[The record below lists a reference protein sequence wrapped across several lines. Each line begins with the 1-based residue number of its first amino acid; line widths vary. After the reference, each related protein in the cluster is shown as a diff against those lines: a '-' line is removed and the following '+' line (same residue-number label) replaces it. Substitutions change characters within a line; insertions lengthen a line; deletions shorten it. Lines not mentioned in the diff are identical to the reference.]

1 MPPLPDLNAVLGRK
15 PKYKTKRDT
24 LAVIKYEEH
33 LVKKDFKRLEKDWAA
48 REAEKLKADAFQGGD
63 EDEEHGDDNAVVA
76 KSTVD
81 VEYIKKLKYQ
91 QMEKDRAERRRQI
104 AEAKERNKL
113 SAICKEIL
121 DMIKGRQYLEHSVIV
136 DSDKMKVSTVID
148 LDLDI
153 SWEDR
158 SRACEALWAFQFKG
172 DIYKE
177 VVVACGG
184 VELLVSFL
192 ERPPN
197 VGHKDQFSLD
207 AFCRH
212 ALVCLRSLAVL
223 DKNVEHMVG
232 AGVVQLMIKMVDA
245 PENDTRVLALECLA
259 SLAQHSKGTRKFLTG
274 PRHQFLSKLLGNKK
288 AGGQNFHR
296 LVKNGLEPCAIAA
309 LHLVET
315 LLTKDNLRLFVINET
330 FVLSV
335 IRTVMDSKNMQS
347 QASVCRMVMRLCQ
360 SDECRSIMQKLGVSD
375 FAAEFFVSSY
385 SSEMR
390 AMACA
395 ALGSLVTSKDESLA
409 NKCLPKI
416 WEILKTPAKYSSE
429 EERTLM
435 EVPGALRALRA
446 FSKQRWVQDSVVSH
460 DFLMNLINYIAD
472 DNAFHV
478 TRAEAAHILGSIAL
492 QTKHHKTIMSSFIP
506 PVGPLMMLVYKGSQ
520 VQQFSAAR
528 AIQHLT
534 YYPNYCTMFAN
545 FKVEDAKFDK
555 KLGKEVVHRWDA
567 IRAVT
572 NLCLPA
578 QASNCRTH
586 GAGVLRNFC
595 SCDNIRQRI
604 IRYLV
609 KKVPLSPGALLI
621 DLLKDGNTLAAR
633 THACAALGNLA
644 STTEYARAVCHYA
657 GGKAVQLVAN
667 VLYAEPTMHADKIFA
682 TESKLSA
689 ITTLSLLACD
699 DDCAKEVL
707 DSGALVQVSPCLSSR
722 MPANLRL
729 AAAKCCH
736 NISSFKSGSQA
747 VVDSPG
753 MLDAIIKTAKSDDIG
768 LQEHMAA
775 TIANVAAF
783 SHLQHHLVSSRCCST
798 LVYLLKRGKGAS
810 KRQAAATC
818 KNLSRRLDRGEKK
831 GGWVRVGV
839 RPEGRR
845 DKDEKVPDITHT
857 STISGWVR
865 VCVVRL

>member
-1 MPPLPDLNAVLGRK
+1 MGRLFLGARTMGKSVLRSLLGSRK
-15 PKYKTKRDT
+15 PPPKTKKDT
-24 LAVIKYEEH
+24 LAILKYEEH
-33 LVKKDFKRLEKDWAA
+33 LIKKDFKKLEQQWAEE
-48 REAEKLKADAFQGGD
+48 EAKKIQAETFQGGD
-63 EDEEHGDDNAVVA
+63 EAWSDGDDNVVVEKSKIDAEYVKKVKREQLA
-76 KSTVD
+76 K
-81 VEYIKKLKYQ
+81 E
-91 QMEKDRAERRRQI
+91 RAERRQAI
-104 AEAKERNKL
+104 ADAKAKNKL
-113 SAICKEIL
+113 CLVCQEIL
-121 DMIKGRQYLEHSVIV
+121 DMIKGRQYNEQSVIV
-136 DSDKMKVSTVID
+136 DSEKMKVSTIMD

-172 DIYKE
+172 AVYKE

-184 VELLVSFL
+184 VELLVGL
-192 ERPPN
+192 LDRPPS

-212 ALVCLRSLAVL
+212 ALVCLRALAAHEQ
-223 DKNVEHMVG
+223 NVEHMVG

-245 PENDTRVLALECLA
+245 PENDTKVLALECLA
-259 SLAQHSKGTRKFLTG
+259 SLSQHSKGTRKFLTG
-274 PRHQFLSKLLGNKK
+274 PRNQFLSKLLGHKR

-315 LLTKDNLRLFVINET
+315 LLSKDELRLFVINET

-335 IRTVMDSKNMQS
+335 IRTVMDSKNLAS

-360 SDECRSIMQKLGVSD
+360 SDQCRSIMQKLGVSD

-395 ALGSLVTSKDESLA
+395 ALGSLVTSKDEGLA
-409 NKCLPKI
+409 NICLPKI
-416 WEILKTPAKYSSE
+416 WEILQNPSKYSSE

-435 EVPGALRALRA
+435 EIPGAMRALRA
-446 FSKQRWVQDSVVSH
+446 FSKQRWVQDSVLSH
-460 DFLMNLINYIAD
+460 NFLLNLVGYIAD
-472 DNAFHV
+472 DKAFHV

-492 QTKHHKTIMSSFIP
+492 QTKHHKTIMSCLVP
-506 PVGPLMMLVYKGSQ
+506 PVGPLMILVYHGSQ

-534 YYPNYCTMFAN
+534 YYPNYCAIFAN
-545 FKVEDAKFDK
+545 FKMEDVKFDK
-555 KLGKEVVHRWDA
+555 KTGKDIAKRWDA
-567 IRAVT
+567 IMAVT

-586 GAGVLRNFC
+586 GAGIMRNFC
-595 SCDNIRQRI
+595 SCDSVRTRI

-609 KKVPLSPGALLI
+609 KKVPLSPGVLLI
-621 DLLKDGNTLAAR
+621 QLLGDGNTLAAR

-644 STTEYARAVCHYA
+644 STPQYARVLCNYG

-667 VLYAEPTMHADKIFA
+667 VLYAEPRVHADKLFA

-699 DDCAKEVL
+699 DECAKEVL
-707 DSGALVQVSPCLSSR
+707 ESGALVQVSPCLSSR
-722 MPANLRL
+722 TPANLRL
-729 AAAKCCH
+729 AAAKCLH
-736 NISSFKSGSQA
+736 NLSSFASGSQA

-753 MLDAIIKTAKSDDIG
+753 MLDAIIKTAKSDDCG

-783 SHLQHHLVSSRCCST
+783 ANLQHHLVSSRCCST
-798 LVYLLKRGKGAS
+798 LVYLLKKGKGTA
-810 KRQAAATC
+810 KRQAADTC
-818 KNLSRRLDRGEKK
+818 KKLSRR
-831 GGWVRVGV
+831 
-839 RPEGRR
+839 
-845 DKDEKVPDITHT
+845 
-857 STISGWVR
+857 
-865 VCVVRL
+865 

>member
-1 MPPLPDLNAVLGRK
+1 MPLPDLNAVLGRK

-347 QASVCRMVMRLCQ
+347 HWRTSASQ
-360 SDECRSIMQKLGVSD
+360 
-375 FAAEFFVSSY
+375 
-385 SSEMR
+385 
-390 AMACA
+390 
-395 ALGSLVTSKDESLA
+395 
-409 NKCLPKI
+409 
-416 WEILKTPAKYSSE
+416 
-429 EERTLM
+429 
-435 EVPGALRALRA
+435 
-446 FSKQRWVQDSVVSH
+446 
-460 DFLMNLINYIAD
+460 
-472 DNAFHV
+472 
-478 TRAEAAHILGSIAL
+478 
-492 QTKHHKTIMSSFIP
+492 
-506 PVGPLMMLVYKGSQ
+506 
-520 VQQFSAAR
+520 
-528 AIQHLT
+528 
-534 YYPNYCTMFAN
+534 
-545 FKVEDAKFDK
+545 
-555 KLGKEVVHRWDA
+555 
-567 IRAVT
+567 
-572 NLCLPA
+572 
-578 QASNCRTH
+578 
-586 GAGVLRNFC
+586 
-595 SCDNIRQRI
+595 
-604 IRYLV
+604 
-609 KKVPLSPGALLI
+609 
-621 DLLKDGNTLAAR
+621 
-633 THACAALGNLA
+633 
-644 STTEYARAVCHYA
+644 
-657 GGKAVQLVAN
+657 
-667 VLYAEPTMHADKIFA
+667 
-682 TESKLSA
+682 
-689 ITTLSLLACD
+689 
-699 DDCAKEVL
+699 
-707 DSGALVQVSPCLSSR
+707 
-722 MPANLRL
+722 
-729 AAAKCCH
+729 
-736 NISSFKSGSQA
+736 KSGR
-747 VVDSPG
+747 
-753 MLDAIIKTAKSDDIG
+753 
-768 LQEHMAA
+768 
-775 TIANVAAF
+775 F
-783 SHLQHHLVSSRCCST
+783 
-798 LVYLLKRGKGAS
+798 
-810 KRQAAATC
+810 
-818 KNLSRRLDRGEKK
+818 
-831 GGWVRVGV
+831 
-839 RPEGRR
+839 
-845 DKDEKVPDITHT
+845 
-857 STISGWVR
+857 
-865 VCVVRL
+865 